1 MSLSPAEREDRIE
14 RYARGPARLKAA
26 LGRVPEE
33 ARKWRPGPG
42 KWSVH
47 EVVCHCADSE
57 LNAAA
62 RIRYLVAEK
71 DPVLVGYDQEEWARR
86 FDYHE
91 HPLEHRAADGG
102 GGAGQHRGPSAPAAR
117 RRLEPR
123 GPPHGVGH
131 ATRVDDWLDT
141 YAEHLEKH
149 SGQIDRNLEAW
160 KASRGGALTLSP
172 GARRRLAPGR
182 VPTRP
187 SRATCSDESDHLW
200 SAVGR
205 QPLARRGH
213 ALGAQP

>member
-1 MSLSPAEREDRIE
+1 MSLSPAERQDRID

-33 ARKWRPGPG
+33 ARKWRPGPK

-71 DPVLVGYDQEEWARR
+71 DPVIVGYDQEEWARR

-91 HPLEHRAADGG
+91 HPLETALQTVEAVRANTVALLRHLPADAFSREGRHTESG
-102 GGAGQHRGPSAPAAR
+102 RYG
-117 RRLEPR
+117 
-123 GPPHGVGH
+123 
-131 ATRVDDWLDT
+131 VDDWLDT

-149 SGQIDRNLEAW
+149 SGQIERNLEAW
-160 KASRGGALTLSP
+160 KAARGGA
-172 GARRRLAPGR
+172 GA
-182 VPTRP
+182 
-187 SRATCSDESDHLW
+187 
-200 SAVGR
+200 
-205 QPLARRGH
+205 
-213 ALGAQP
+213 